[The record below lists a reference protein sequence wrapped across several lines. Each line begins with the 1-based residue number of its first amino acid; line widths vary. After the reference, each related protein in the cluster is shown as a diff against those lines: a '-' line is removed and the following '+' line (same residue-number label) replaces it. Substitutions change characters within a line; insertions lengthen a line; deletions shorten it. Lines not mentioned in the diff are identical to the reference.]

1 MTEAEVWE
9 ALAEVP
15 DPEIPV
21 ISLVDLGVV
30 REVEIADGRVRVAF
44 TPTFLGCP
52 AVDAMKLVTQSIRAF
67 ERDGQGRDRR
77 RGRRAGRRL
86 CADVVLLQGRDDS
99 LRHQS
104 VWDRR

>member
-1 MTEAEVWE
+1 MVTEAEVWE

-52 AVDAMKLVTQSIRAF
+52 AVDAMKLQLEAAI
-67 ERDGQGRDRR
+67 
-77 RGRRAGRRL
+77 AGL
-86 CADVVLLQGRDDS
+86 GAQAVVEGPVEETVICLT
-99 LRHQS
+99 
-104 VWDRR
+104 